1 MDPSSDYVLRALQ
14 VARNMIYEG
23 LEAESESVSLLNLLT
38 CKQTG
43 CPNGPLY
50 NTDNII
56 SPFNSVFSH
65 QMYIKEQINTLPA
78 HSFPFSPS
86 HLLSSQTYSYL
97 AFSHLLSRLI
107 LANGLIASSIAAQY
121 SPVND

>member
-86 HLLSSQTYSYL
+86 HLLSSQTYSDSHL
-97 AFSHLLSRLI
+97 AFPTYFPDLFLLMDSLALLLRLSTR
-107 LANGLIASSIAAQY
+107 L
-121 SPVND
+121 